1 MAFLL
6 QCGEKS
12 CQDRRPRRRPKKG
25 APHSQSAGVL
35 GYTTGGRGGTNS
47 PWHGFTQGPLPPPE
61 VCIKDP
67 TPLLLLLLAGCTPGG
82 PRRETLA
89 IAWLDLGPRG
99 FQGSWEGA
107 GSPSHPP
114 TLAPSPRRTRTAVEG
129 VDPGEARQA
138 PVAKRL
144 HAGDSARQRLLG
156 QMGNPTLIAQQRRE
170 GAGGRG
176 AGRGGQTRRPKLQSS
191 GWRKARQGNR

>member
-6 QCGEKS
+6 QRGEKS

-35 GYTTGGRGGTNS
+35 GYTTGGRGGTI
-47 PWHGFTQGPLPPPE
+47 PPGTGSLKVPYHHLKSALRTPHRCCSSSWLAAHLE
-61 VCIKDP
+61 DRAGKP
-67 TPLLLLLLAGCTPGG
+67 SPLLGWTWD
-82 PRRETLA
+82 PR
-89 IAWLDLGPRG
+89 

-176 AGRGGQTRRPKLQSS
+176 AGRGDQTRRPKLQSS

>member
-12 CQDRRPRRRPKKG
+12 CQDRRPRKRPKKG

-35 GYTTGGRGGTNS
+35 GYTTGGRGGTI
-47 PWHGFTQGPLPPPE
+47 PPGTGPLKAPYHHLKSALRTPHRCRSSSWLAAHLEDRAGKPSPLPGRTWDPEGFRILGGCRVSLPPTH
-61 VCIKDP
+61 P
-67 TPLLLLLLAGCTPGG
+67 TPL
-82 PRRETLA
+82 
-89 IAWLDLGPRG
+89 
-99 FQGSWEGA
+99 
-107 GSPSHPP
+107 
-114 TLAPSPRRTRTAVEG
+114 PRRTRTAVEG

-176 AGRGGQTRRPKLQSS
+176 AGRGGQTQRPKLQSS